1 MEDAR
6 EYLSEIPAFAR
17 EKHSLSQAES
27 FFRELGCPFP
37 GRVIHVAGTNGK
49 GSVCAFLSS
58 ILRASGFHV
67 GTFTS
72 PHLTDIRERIC
83 LDGELIGERHFSKA
97 LRRCIRSGK
106 RWRRRG

>member
-37 GRVIHVAGTNGK
+37 GRVIHVAERD
-49 GSVCAFLSS
+49 LSAPS
-58 ILRASGFHV
+58 SHPFFGHPDFMWE
-67 GTFTS
+67 
-72 PHLTDIRERIC
+72 HLLLPI
-83 LDGELIGERHFSKA
+83 
-97 LRRCIRSGK
+97 
-106 RWRRRG
+106 